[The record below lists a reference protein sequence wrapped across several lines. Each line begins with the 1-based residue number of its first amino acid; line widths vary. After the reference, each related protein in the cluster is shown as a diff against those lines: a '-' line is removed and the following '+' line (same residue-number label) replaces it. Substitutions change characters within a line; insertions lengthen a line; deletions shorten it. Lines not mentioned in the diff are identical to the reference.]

1 MKIMLYKIKTTSWT
15 YTDSARKVHSE
26 SEMASIFD
34 STYMSIQQFHKE
46 VLTELAEAFEADL
59 KVSAWKRFSNQLQG
73 PSPVNI
79 EESMTAIE
87 EKIES
92 KIKSKDKSAKV
103 SVKRVDGGESLLIEI
118 DSTVSKGNMVQYLND
133 NLESFRDIVHI
144 PFSHSTEST
153 LYDLISR
160 YSSKSEGNF
169 SAEDKAI
176 VEKYMAKYNIKEISQ
191 IYGKGYFILAPDKFV
206 G

>member
-1 MKIMLYKIKTTSWT
+1 MLYKIKTTSWT

-46 VLTELAEAFEADL
+46 VLTKLAEAFEADL
-59 KVSAWKRFSNQLQG
+59 KVSAWKRFSNQLRG

-118 DSTVSKGNMVQYLND
+118 DSTVSKDDMVQYLND

-191 IYGKGYFILAPDKFV
+191 FYGKGYFILAPDKFV

>member
-1 MKIMLYKIKTTSWT
+1 MLYKIKTTSWT
-15 YTDSARKVHSE
+15 YMDSARKVHSE

-46 VLTELAEAFEADL
+46 VLNELTEAFEADL
-59 KVSAWKRFSNQLQG
+59 KVSAWKRFSNQLVED
-73 PSPVNI
+73 SMSTI
-79 EESMTAIE
+79 E
-87 EKIES
+87 KRIES
-92 KIKSKDKSAKV
+92 KIKEKDKQAKV
-103 SVKRVDGGESLLIEI
+103 SVKRVGGGESLLIEI
-118 DSTVSKGNMVQYLND
+118 DSTVSKDDMVQYLND

-176 VEKYMAKYNIKEISQ
+176 VEQYMAKYNIKEISQ

>member
-1 MKIMLYKIKTTSWT
+1 MLYEIKTTSWT
-15 YTDSARKVHSE
+15 YTDSARKVHLE
-26 SEMASIFD
+26 SEMASVFD

-46 VLTELAEAFEADL
+46 VLAKLADAFEADL
-59 KVSAWKRFSNQLQG
+59 KVSAWKRFSNQLQI
-73 PSPVNI
+73 PYPLNV
-79 EESMTAIE
+79 EEAMAVIE

-103 SVKRVDGGESLLIEI
+103 SVKRFGGGEYLTIEI
-118 DSTVSKGNMVQYLND
+118 DSTVSKDDMVQYLND

-176 VEKYMAKYNIKEISQ
+176 VEQYMAKYNIKEISQ
-191 IYGKGYFILAPDKFV
+191 MLGKGYFILAPDKFV

>member
-15 YTDSARKVHSE
+15 YMDSARKVHSE

-46 VLTELAEAFEADL
+46 VLNELTEAFEADL
-59 KVSAWKRFSNQLQG
+59 KVSAWKRFSNQLVED
-73 PSPVNI
+73 SMSTI
-79 EESMTAIE
+79 E
-87 EKIES
+87 KRIES
-92 KIKSKDKSAKV
+92 KIKEKDKQAKV
-103 SVKRVDGGESLLIEI
+103 SVKRVGGGESLLIEI
-118 DSTVSKGNMVQYLND
+118 DSTVSKDDMVQYLND

-176 VEKYMAKYNIKEISQ
+176 VEQYMAKYNIKEISQ

>member
-1 MKIMLYKIKTTSWT
+1 MLYEIKTTSWT
-15 YTDSARKVHSE
+15 YTDSARKVHLE

-46 VLTELAEAFEADL
+46 VLNELTEAFEADL
-59 KVSAWKRFSNQLQG
+59 KVSAWNRFGNQLQL
-73 PSPVNI
+73 PYPLNVEDAMSTI
-79 EESMTAIE
+79 EKRIAST
-87 EKIES
+87 
-92 KIKSKDKSAKV
+92 IKEKDKQAKV
-103 SVKRVDGGESLLIEI
+103 SVKRVGGGESLLIEI
-118 DSTVSKGNMVQYLND
+118 DSTVSKDDMVQYLND
-133 NLESFRDIVHI
+133 NLDSFRDIVHI

-169 SAEDKAI
+169 SAADKAI

>member
-1 MKIMLYKIKTTSWT
+1 MLYKIKTTSWT

-46 VLTELAEAFEADL
+46 VLTKLAEAFEADL
-59 KVSAWKRFSNQLQG
+59 KVSAWKCFSNQLQG

-103 SVKRVDGGESLLIEI
+103 SVKRVGGGDSLLIEI
-118 DSTVSKGNMVQYLND
+118 DSTVSKDDMVQYLND

-144 PFSHSTEST
+144 PFSYSGEST
-153 LYDLISR
+153 LYDLISK

-176 VEKYMAKYNIKEISQ
+176 VEQYMAKYNIKEISQ

>member
-1 MKIMLYKIKTTSWT
+1 MLYEIKTTSWT

-26 SEMASIFD
+26 SEMAGIID

-46 VLTELAEAFEADL
+46 VLTKLADAFEADL
-59 KVSAWKRFSNQLQG
+59 KVSAWKRFGNQLQV
-73 PSPVNI
+73 PSPVYVN
-79 EESMTAIE
+79 ESMTAIE

-92 KIKSKDKSAKV
+92 KIKSKDKQAKV

-118 DSTVSKGNMVQYLND
+118 DSTVSKDDMVQYLND

-144 PFSHSTEST
+144 PFSHSAEST

-169 SAEDKAI
+169 SAEDKTI
-176 VEKYMAKYNIKEISQ
+176 VEQYMAKYNIKEISQ

>member
-1 MKIMLYKIKTTSWT
+1 MLYEIKTTSWT

-46 VLTELAEAFEADL
+46 VLTKLAEAFEADL
-59 KVSAWKRFSNQLQG
+59 KVSAWKRFGNQLQV
-73 PSPVNI
+73 PSPVDI
-79 EESMTAIE
+79 DESMAAIE
-87 EKIES
+87 KKIES

-103 SVKRVDGGESLLIEI
+103 SVKRVGGGESLLIEI
-118 DSTVSKGNMVQYLND
+118 DSTVSKDDMVQYLND

>member
-1 MKIMLYKIKTTSWT
+1 MLYEIKTISWT

-46 VLTELAEAFEADL
+46 VLNELAKAFEADL
-59 KVSAWKRFSNQLQG
+59 KLSAWKRFGNQLQV
-73 PSPVNI
+73 PSPVDI
-79 EESMTAIE
+79 DESMSAIE

-103 SVKRVDGGESLLIEI
+103 SVKRVGGGESLLIEI
-118 DSTVSKGNMVQYLND
+118 DSTVTKDDMVQYLND

-169 SAEDKAI
+169 SAEDKTI

-191 IYGKGYFILAPDKFV
+191 IYGKGYFIFAPDKFV

>member
-1 MKIMLYKIKTTSWT
+1 MLYKIKTTSWT

-46 VLTELAEAFEADL
+46 VLTKLAEAFEADL
-59 KVSAWKRFSNQLQG
+59 KVSAWKRFGNQLQV

-103 SVKRVDGGESLLIEI
+103 SVKRIEGGESLLIEV
-118 DSTVSKGNMVQYLND
+118 DSTVSKDDMVQYLND

-176 VEKYMAKYNIKEISQ
+176 VEQYMAKYNIKEISQ

>member
-1 MKIMLYKIKTTSWT
+1 MLYEIKTISWT

-46 VLTELAEAFEADL
+46 VLTKLAEAFEADL

-79 EESMTAIE
+79 EESMAAIE

-103 SVKRVDGGESLLIEI
+103 SVKRVGGGESLLIEI
-118 DSTVSKGNMVQYLND
+118 DSTVSKDDMVQYLND
-133 NLESFRDIVHI
+133 NLESFRNIVHI

-176 VEKYMAKYNIKEISQ
+176 VEQYMAKYNIKEISQ

>member
-1 MKIMLYKIKTTSWT
+1 MLYEIKTTSWT

-46 VLTELAEAFEADL
+46 VLTKLAEAFEADL
-59 KVSAWKRFSNQLQG
+59 KVSAWKRFSNQLQV
-73 PSPVNI
+73 PYPVDV
-79 EESMTAIE
+79 EESMTTIE

-92 KIKSKDKSAKV
+92 KIKGKDKSAKV
-103 SVKRVDGGESLLIEI
+103 SVKRIGGGESLLIEV
-118 DSTVSKGNMVQYLND
+118 DSTVSKDDMVQYLND

-176 VEKYMAKYNIKEISQ
+176 VEQYMAKYNIKEISQ

>member
-1 MKIMLYKIKTTSWT
+1 MLYEIKTTSWT
-15 YTDSARKVHSE
+15 YTDSVRKVHSE
-26 SEMASIFD
+26 SEMTSIFD

-46 VLTELAEAFEADL
+46 VLNKLADAFEADL
-59 KVSAWKRFSNQLQG
+59 KVSAWKRFGNQLQV
-73 PSPVNI
+73 PSPVDI
-79 EESMTAIE
+79 DESMTAIE

-92 KIKSKDKSAKV
+92 KIKSEDKSAKV
-103 SVKRVDGGESLLIEI
+103 SVKRVGGGDSLLIEI
-118 DSTVSKGNMVQYLND
+118 DSTVSKDDMVQYLND

-144 PFSHSTEST
+144 PFSYSGEST
-153 LYDLISR
+153 LYDLISK

-176 VEKYMAKYNIKEISQ
+176 VEQYMAKYNIKEISQ
-191 IYGKGYFILAPDKFV
+191 IYGKGYFILTPDKFV

>member
-1 MKIMLYKIKTTSWT
+1 MLYKIKTTSWT
-15 YTDSARKVHSE
+15 YTDSARKVHLE

-46 VLTELAEAFEADL
+46 VLNELAEAFEADL
-59 KVSAWKRFSNQLQG
+59 KVSAWKRFSNQLQV
-73 PSPVNI
+73 PYPLNVEEAMSTI
-79 EESMTAIE
+79 EKRIAST
-87 EKIES
+87 
-92 KIKSKDKSAKV
+92 IKEKDKQAKV
-103 SVKRVDGGESLLIEI
+103 SVKRVGGGEYLLIEI
-118 DSTVSKGNMVQYLND
+118 DSTVSKDDMVQYLND

-176 VEKYMAKYNIKEISQ
+176 VEQYMAKYNIKEISQ

>member
-1 MKIMLYKIKTTSWT
+1 MLYEIKTTSWT
-15 YTDSARKVHSE
+15 YTDSARKVHLE

-46 VLTELAEAFEADL
+46 VLNELAEAFEADF
-59 KVSAWKRFSNQLQG
+59 KVSAWKRFSNQLQM
-73 PSPVNI
+73 PYPLNVEEAMSTI
-79 EESMTAIE
+79 EKRIAST
-87 EKIES
+87 
-92 KIKSKDKSAKV
+92 IKEKDKQANV
-103 SVKRVDGGESLLIEI
+103 SVKRVGGGESLLIEI
-118 DSTVSKGNMVQYLND
+118 DSAVSKDDMVQYLND
-133 NLESFRDIVHI
+133 NLDSFRDIVHI

-191 IYGKGYFILAPDKFV
+191 MYGKGYFIFAPDKFV

>member
-1 MKIMLYKIKTTSWT
+1 MLYKIKTTSWT
-15 YTDSARKVHSE
+15 YTDSARKVHLE

-46 VLTELAEAFEADL
+46 VLNELAEAFEADL
-59 KVSAWKRFSNQLQG
+59 KLSAWKRFGNQLQV
-73 PSPVNI
+73 PSPVDI
-79 EESMTAIE
+79 DESMFAIE

-92 KIKSKDKSAKV
+92 KIKSKDKSANV
-103 SVKRVDGGESLLIEI
+103 SVKRVGGGESLLIEI
-118 DSTVSKGNMVQYLND
+118 DSTVTKDDMVQYLND
-133 NLESFRDIVHI
+133 NLDSFRDIVHI
-144 PFSHSTEST
+144 PFSHSREST

-191 IYGKGYFILAPDKFV
+191 IYGKGYFIFAPDKFV

>member
-1 MKIMLYKIKTTSWT
+1 MLYKIKTTSWT

-46 VLTELAEAFEADL
+46 VLTKLAEAFEADL
-59 KVSAWKRFSNQLQG
+59 KVSAWKRFSNQLRV
-73 PSPVNI
+73 PCPVNV
-79 EESMTAIE
+79 EDSMTAIE

-118 DSTVSKGNMVQYLND
+118 DSTVSKDDMVQYLND
-133 NLESFRDIVHI
+133 NLESFKDIVHI

-169 SAEDKAI
+169 SAEDKVI
-176 VEKYMAKYNIKEISQ
+176 VEQYMAKYNIKEISQ
-191 IYGKGYFILAPDKFV
+191 MLGKGYFILAPDKFV

>member
-1 MKIMLYKIKTTSWT
+1 MLYEIKTTSWT

-46 VLTELAEAFEADL
+46 VLTKLADAFEADL
-59 KVSAWKRFSNQLQG
+59 KVSAWKRFGNQLQV
-73 PSPVNI
+73 PSPVDI
-79 EESMTAIE
+79 KEAMTAIE

-103 SVKRVDGGESLLIEI
+103 SVKRVGGGESLLIEI
-118 DSTVSKGNMVQYLND
+118 DSTVSKDDMVQYLND
-133 NLESFRDIVHI
+133 NLESFRNIVHI

-176 VEKYMAKYNIKEISQ
+176 VEQYMAKYNIKEISQ
-191 IYGKGYFILAPDKFV
+191 IYGKGYFILAPGKFV

>member
-46 VLTELAEAFEADL
+46 VLTKLAEAFEADL
-59 KVSAWKRFSNQLQG
+59 KVSAWKRFSNQLRV
-73 PSPVNI
+73 PCPVNV
-79 EESMTAIE
+79 EDSMTAIE

-103 SVKRVDGGESLLIEI
+103 SVKRVGSGESLLIEI
-118 DSTVSKGNMVQYLND
+118 DSTVSKDDMVQYLND

-176 VEKYMAKYNIKEISQ
+176 VEQYMAKYNIKEISQ

>member
-1 MKIMLYKIKTTSWT
+1 MLYEIKTISWT

-46 VLTELAEAFEADL
+46 VLTKLAEAFEADL
-59 KVSAWKRFSNQLQG
+59 KVSAWKRFSNQLRV
-73 PSPVNI
+73 PCPVNV
-79 EESMTAIE
+79 EEAMSTIE

-103 SVKRVDGGESLLIEI
+103 SVKRVGGGDSLLIEI
-118 DSTVSKGNMVQYLND
+118 DSTVSKDDMVQYLND
-133 NLESFRDIVHI
+133 NLDSFRDIVHI
-144 PFSHSTEST
+144 PFSHSGEST

-176 VEKYMAKYNIKEISQ
+176 VEQYMAKYNIKEISQ
-191 IYGKGYFILAPDKFV
+191 IYGKGYFIFAPDKFV

>member
-1 MKIMLYKIKTTSWT
+1 MLYKIKTTSWT

-46 VLTELAEAFEADL
+46 VLTKLAEAFEADL
-59 KVSAWKRFSNQLQG
+59 KVSAWKRFGNQLQV
-73 PSPVNI
+73 PSPVDI
-79 EESMTAIE
+79 DESIAAIE
-87 EKIES
+87 KKIES

-103 SVKRVDGGESLLIEI
+103 SVKRVDGGESLLIGV
-118 DSTVSKGNMVQYLND
+118 DSTVSKDDMVQYLND

-144 PFSHSTEST
+144 PFSYSGEST
-153 LYDLISR
+153 LYDLISK

-176 VEKYMAKYNIKEISQ
+176 VEQYMAKYNIKEISQ

>member
-1 MKIMLYKIKTTSWT
+1 MLYEIKTASWT

-46 VLTELAEAFEADL
+46 VLTKLAEAFEADL
-59 KVSAWKRFSNQLQG
+59 KVSAWKRFGNQLQV
-73 PSPVNI
+73 PSPVDI
-79 EESMTAIE
+79 EESMSAIE
-87 EKIES
+87 DKIES

-118 DSTVSKGNMVQYLND
+118 DSAVSKDDMVQYLND

-176 VEKYMAKYNIKEISQ
+176 VEQYMAKYNIKEISQ

>member
-15 YTDSARKVHSE
+15 YMDSARKVHSE

-46 VLTELAEAFEADL
+46 VLNELTEAFEADL
-59 KVSAWKRFSNQLQG
+59 KVSAWKRFSNQLRV
-73 PSPVNI
+73 PCPVNVEDSMSTI
-79 EESMTAIE
+79 E
-87 EKIES
+87 KRIES
-92 KIKSKDKSAKV
+92 KIKEKDKQAKV
-103 SVKRVDGGESLLIEI
+103 SVKRVGGGESLLIEI
-118 DSTVSKGNMVQYLND
+118 DSTVSKDDMVQYLND

-176 VEKYMAKYNIKEISQ
+176 VEQYMAKYNIKEISQ

>member
-1 MKIMLYKIKTTSWT
+1 MLYEIKTTSWT

-46 VLTELAEAFEADL
+46 VLTKLAEAFEADL
-59 KVSAWKRFSNQLQG
+59 KVNAWKRFSNQLRV
-73 PSPVNI
+73 PSPVDI
-79 EESMTAIE
+79 EESMSAIE
-87 EKIES
+87 DKIES

-118 DSTVSKGNMVQYLND
+118 DSTVSKDDMVQYLND

-176 VEKYMAKYNIKEISQ
+176 VEQYMAKYNIKEISQ

>member
-1 MKIMLYKIKTTSWT
+1 MLYEIKTTSWT

-46 VLTELAEAFEADL
+46 VLTKLAEAFEADL
-59 KVSAWKRFSNQLQG
+59 KVSAWKRFGNQLQV
-73 PSPVNI
+73 PSPVDI
-79 EESMTAIE
+79 EESMSAIE
-87 EKIES
+87 YKIES

-103 SVKRVDGGESLLIEI
+103 SVKRVGGGESLLIEI
-118 DSTVSKGNMVQYLND
+118 DSTVSKDDMVQYLND

-176 VEKYMAKYNIKEISQ
+176 VEQYMAKYNIKEISQ

>member
-1 MKIMLYKIKTTSWT
+1 MLYEIKTASWT

-46 VLTELAEAFEADL
+46 VLTKLAEAFEADL
-59 KVSAWKRFSNQLQG
+59 KVSAWKRFGNQLQVL
-73 PSPVNI
+73 SPVDI
-79 EESMTAIE
+79 EESMSAIE
-87 EKIES
+87 DKIES

-103 SVKRVDGGESLLIEI
+103 SVKRVDGGESLLIEM
-118 DSTVSKGNMVQYLND
+118 DSAVSKDDMVQYLND

-176 VEKYMAKYNIKEISQ
+176 VEQYMAKYNIKEISQ

>member
-1 MKIMLYKIKTTSWT
+1 MLYKIKTTSWT

>member
-1 MKIMLYKIKTTSWT
+1 MLYEIKTISWT

-26 SEMASIFD
+26 SEMTSIFD

-46 VLTELAEAFEADL
+46 VLTKLADAFEADL
-59 KVSAWKRFSNQLQG
+59 KVSAWKRFGNQLRV
-73 PSPVNI
+73 PSPVDI
-79 EESMTAIE
+79 KESMTAIE
-87 EKIES
+87 KKIES

-118 DSTVSKGNMVQYLND
+118 DSTVSKDDMVQYLND

-176 VEKYMAKYNIKEISQ
+176 VEQYMAKYNIKEISQ

>member
-1 MKIMLYKIKTTSWT
+1 MLYEIKTTSWT

-46 VLTELAEAFEADL
+46 VLTKLAEAFEADL
-59 KVSAWKRFSNQLQG
+59 KVSAWKRFGNQLRV
-73 PSPVNI
+73 PSPVDVN
-79 EESMTAIE
+79 ESMTAIE

-92 KIKSKDKSAKV
+92 KIKSKYKSAKV
-103 SVKRVDGGESLLIEI
+103 SVKRVGGGESLLIEI
-118 DSTVSKGNMVQYLND
+118 DLTVSKDDMVQYLND

-176 VEKYMAKYNIKEISQ
+176 VEQYMAKYNIKEISQ

>member
-1 MKIMLYKIKTTSWT
+1 MLYEIKTISWT

-46 VLTELAEAFEADL
+46 VLNELAEAFEADL

-118 DSTVSKGNMVQYLND
+118 DSTVLKDDMVQYLND

>member
-1 MKIMLYKIKTTSWT
+1 MLYEIKTTSWT
-15 YTDSARKVHSE
+15 YMDSARKVHLE

-46 VLTELAEAFEADL
+46 VLNELAEAFEADL
-59 KVSAWKRFSNQLQG
+59 KVSAWKRFGNQLQL
-73 PSPVNI
+73 PYPINVEEAMSTI
-79 EESMTAIE
+79 EKRIAST
-87 EKIES
+87 
-92 KIKSKDKSAKV
+92 IKEKDKQAKV
-103 SVKRVDGGESLLIEI
+103 SVKRVGGGESLLIEI
-118 DSTVSKGNMVQYLND
+118 DSTVSKDDMVQYLND

-169 SAEDKAI
+169 SASDKAI

>member
-1 MKIMLYKIKTTSWT
+1 MLYEIKTTSWT
-15 YTDSARKVHSE
+15 YTDSVRKVHLE

-46 VLTELAEAFEADL
+46 VLTKLAEAFEADL
-59 KVSAWKRFSNQLQG
+59 KVSAWKRFSNQLQM
-73 PSPVNI
+73 PYPLNVEEAMSTI
-79 EESMTAIE
+79 EKRIAST
-87 EKIES
+87 
-92 KIKSKDKSAKV
+92 IKEKDKQANV
-103 SVKRVDGGESLLIEI
+103 SVKRVGRGESLLIEI
-118 DSTVSKGNMVQYLND
+118 DSTVSKDDMVQYLND
-133 NLESFRDIVHI
+133 NIDSFRDIVHI

-176 VEKYMAKYNIKEISQ
+176 VEQYMAKYNIKEISQ

>member
-1 MKIMLYKIKTTSWT
+1 MKIMLYEIKTTSWT

-46 VLTELAEAFEADL
+46 VLTKLAEAFEADL
-59 KVSAWKRFSNQLQG
+59 KVSAWKRFSNQLKG

-79 EESMTAIE
+79 EEAMTAIE
-87 EKIES
+87 DKIES

-103 SVKRVDGGESLLIEI
+103 SVKRIGGGESLLIEI
-118 DSTVSKGNMVQYLND
+118 DSTVSKDDMVQYLND

-176 VEKYMAKYNIKEISQ
+176 VEQYMAKYNIKEISQ

>member
-1 MKIMLYKIKTTSWT
+1 MLYEIKTTSWT
-15 YTDSARKVHSE
+15 YTDSARKVHLE

-46 VLTELAEAFEADL
+46 VLNELAEAFEADF
-59 KVSAWKRFSNQLQG
+59 KVSAWKRFSNQLRV
-73 PSPVNI
+73 PCPINVEDSMNTI
-79 EESMTAIE
+79 E
-87 EKIES
+87 KRIES
-92 KIKSKDKSAKV
+92 KIKEKDKQAKV

-118 DSTVSKGNMVQYLND
+118 DSTASKDNMVQYLND
-133 NLESFRDIVHI
+133 NLDSFRDIVHI
-144 PFSHSTEST
+144 PFSHSGEST

-191 IYGKGYFILAPDKFV
+191 IYGKGYFIFAPDKFV

>member
-1 MKIMLYKIKTTSWT
+1 MLYEIKTTSWT
-15 YTDSARKVHSE
+15 YTDSAKKVHSE

-46 VLTELAEAFEADL
+46 VLTKLAEAFEADL
-59 KVSAWKRFSNQLQG
+59 KVSAWKRFSNQLQVL
-73 PSPVNI
+73 SPVDI
-79 EESMTAIE
+79 DESMSAIE

-92 KIKSKDKSAKV
+92 EIKNKDKSAKV
-103 SVKRVDGGESLLIEI
+103 SVKRVGGGDSLLIEI
-118 DSTVSKGNMVQYLND
+118 DSTVSKDDMVQYLND

-144 PFSHSTEST
+144 PFSHSAEST

-176 VEKYMAKYNIKEISQ
+176 VEQYMAKYNIKEISQ

>member
-1 MKIMLYKIKTTSWT
+1 MLYKIKTTSWT

-46 VLTELAEAFEADL
+46 VLTKLAEAFEADL
-59 KVSAWKRFSNQLQG
+59 KVSTWKRFSNQLQV
-73 PSPVNI
+73 PCPVNV
-79 EESMTAIE
+79 EDSMSTIE
-87 EKIES
+87 EKIKS

-103 SVKRVDGGESLLIEI
+103 SVKRVGGGDSLLIEI
-118 DSTVSKGNMVQYLND
+118 DSTVSKDDMVQYLND

-144 PFSHSTEST
+144 PFSYSGEST
-153 LYDLISR
+153 LYDLISK
-160 YSSKSEGNF
+160 YSSKSEDNF

-176 VEKYMAKYNIKEISQ
+176 VEQYMAKYNIKEISQ

>member
-1 MKIMLYKIKTTSWT
+1 MLYEIKTISWT

-26 SEMASIFD
+26 SEMTSIFD

-46 VLTELAEAFEADL
+46 VLTKLADAFEADL
-59 KVSAWKRFSNQLQG
+59 KVSAWKRFSNQLQV
-73 PSPVNI
+73 PFPVDAN
-79 EESMTAIE
+79 ESMTAIE
-87 EKIES
+87 KKIES

-103 SVKRVDGGESLLIEI
+103 SIKCVDGGESLLIEL
-118 DSTVSKGNMVQYLND
+118 DSAVSKDDMVQYLND

-176 VEKYMAKYNIKEISQ
+176 VEQYMAKYNIKEISQ

>member
-1 MKIMLYKIKTTSWT
+1 MLYEIKTTSWT
-15 YTDSARKVHSE
+15 YTDSARKVHLE

-46 VLTELAEAFEADL
+46 VLNELAEAFEADL
-59 KVSAWKRFSNQLQG
+59 KLSAWKRFGNQLQV
-73 PSPVNI
+73 PSPVDI
-79 EESMTAIE
+79 DESMSAIE

-103 SVKRVDGGESLLIEI
+103 SVKRVGGGESLLIEI
-118 DSTVSKGNMVQYLND
+118 DSTVTKDDMVQYLND

-191 IYGKGYFILAPDKFV
+191 IYGKGYFIFAPDKFV